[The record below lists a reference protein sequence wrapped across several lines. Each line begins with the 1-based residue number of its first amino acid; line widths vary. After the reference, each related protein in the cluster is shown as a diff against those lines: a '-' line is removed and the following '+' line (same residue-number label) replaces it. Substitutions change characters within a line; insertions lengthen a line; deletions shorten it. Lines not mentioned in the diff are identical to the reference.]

1 MRLRSFFL
9 KLLIGSVALSAL
21 IGIGVVLFG
30 DFGHFEIRVLMTTL
44 TITAASILGLASGA
58 ALESGKGNFLPKTG
72 IVSSIVAAILYQF
85 IIWNVLDRNE
95 IFIKSTLTVTI
106 LAVVCSHLSLLS
118 LARLDRRFV
127 WSRWVGRLADWLL
140 AGLILFLMWF
150 EPEGESDIIFRSI
163 AVLAILIAAV
173 TIITPIFHRLSHTET
188 GIEEIDLEI
197 KKLKEQIE
205 KLESRKTEIA
215 AAQNQTGD
223 RAKRH

>member
-1 MRLRSFFL
+1 M
-9 KLLIGSVALSAL
+9 LSAGV
-21 IGIGVVLFG
+21 GIGVILFG

-44 TITAASILGLASGA
+44 TITATSILGLACGA

-72 IVSSIVAAILYQF
+72 IVSSILAAVLYQF
-85 IIWNVLDRNE
+85 IIWNALDRNE
-95 IFIKSTLTVTI
+95 IFIKSTLTVTV

-118 LARLDRRFV
+118 LARLDRRFL
-127 WSRWVGRLADWLL
+127 WFRWVGWMADWIL

-150 EPEGESDIIFRSI
+150 EPAGSTDTIYRIM

-215 AAQNQTGD
+215 AVQNQTTD